1 MGGMSRRNGSNAW
14 GASLAF
20 AAAVLLAASPAPASP
35 SAPAPP
41 PEKPRLTG
49 RAVVQVEPARRPQR
63 VRERLSATLGA
74 AGLRSEAVI
83 PELGAAAV
91 DIPRGW
97 SVAALRREL
106 AGEPGVV
113 RVTPEYRRSPR
124 LAPLIPNDPAWVT
137 LDPAAPAGDFFQW
150 NLARESFPGAWARSQ
165 GTGVEIAMID
175 TGIAATTFDASSGST
190 PPIPSSR
197 RRSSRR
203 SMPTRAR
210 ARAPR
215 PSTRTGTAP
224 TWRGWRAPSPT
235 MATQAP
241 RLDSAA
247 A

>member
-1 MGGMSRRNGSNAW
+1 MGGLSRRNGSNAW

-97 SVAALRREL
+97 SVAALRRGL

-124 LAPLIPNDPAWVT
+124 LAPLISRSPSR
-137 LDPAAPAGDFFQW
+137 AASRSA
-150 NLARESFPGAWARSQ
+150 PG
-165 GTGVEIAMID
+165 
-175 TGIAATTFDASSGST
+175 
-190 PPIPSSR
+190 PPSRLSRPSPPSSR
-197 RRSSRR
+197 SSPSSPDRQSSPERPSRSS
-203 SMPTRAR
+203 SP
-210 ARAPR
+210 AP
-215 PSTRTGTAP
+215 
-224 TWRGWRAPSPT
+224 
-235 MATQAP
+235 
-241 RLDSAA
+241 
-247 A
+247 